1 MTKYWILVASKN
13 HVLQGIA
20 GNFAE
25 TCHGKA
31 HPLRR
36 MQVGDGLIYYS
47 PKLQYGETTPYQ
59 RFMAIGHVVGEKVY
73 QLQQPDKSLLNRRE
87 VNYLTCR
94 DVPVAPL
101 IERLSFIKDK
111 ARWGTVFRY
120 DILHVP
126 VQDFKI
132 IAALMLK

>member
-20 GNFAE
+20 GNFAQ

-47 PKLQYGETTPYQ
+47 PKIQYGETTPYQ
-59 RFMAIGHVVGEKVY
+59 RFMAIGHVVGESVY
-73 QLQQPDKSLLNRRE
+73 QIDALNRRE
-87 VNYLTCR
+87 VNYLPCR

-126 VQDFKI
+126 VEDFKI
-132 IAALMLK
+132 IASLMLK

>member
-1 MTKYWILVASKN
+1 MTKYWILVAAKN
-13 HVLQGIA
+13 HVLQGVA
-20 GNFAE
+20 GNFAQ

-47 PKLQYGETTPYQ
+47 PKTAYGETTPFQ
-59 RFMAIGHVVGEKVY
+59 RFMAIGHVVGENVIQFDLGNNLK
-73 QLQQPDKSLLNRRE
+73 PHRRE
-87 VNYLTCR
+87 VNYLSCR

-126 VQDFKI
+126 VEDFKI
-132 IAALMLK
+132 IATLMLK

>member
-13 HVLQGIA
+13 HVMQGVA
-20 GNFAE
+20 GNFAQ
-25 TCHGKA
+25 TTHGKA

-47 PKLQYGETTPYQ
+47 PKTEYGDTTPYQ
-59 RFMAIGHVVGEKVY
+59 RFIAIGHVVGESVY
-73 QLQQPDKSLLNRRE
+73 QLDVNNTKQNRRE
-87 VNYLTCR
+87 VNYLSCR

-126 VQDFKI
+126 VEDFKI
-132 IAALMLK
+132 IATQMLK